1 MNLYRAM
8 RCFGLAAYVAV
19 AGAAPGEAGF
29 PAAHAALDSNSLPSG
44 TFSTPSPDLSP
55 GEVGPAPMEP
65 APEAAKA
72 PSRARGGAEPRGNP
86 LWAIPVKSLTI
97 TRERPIFLPSR
108 RAPSPVVAGPPP
120 REPVRAPPP
129 PPAEPDRPRLALVGA
144 IAGDAEGIAIF
155 LDETTRGIVRLRT
168 GENHLGWT
176 LRSVKGREATMQKD
190 RQTVL
195 LALPAPTDPGGGLP
209 PVLGLPML
217 PGAPAGA
224 EIPAMPGGMPGGG
237 DAGVPESPAGKQP
250 EL

>member
-1 MNLYRAM
+1 M
-8 RCFGLAAYVAV
+8 RCFGLAVYVAV
-19 AGAAPGEAGF
+19 AGAAPAESGF
-29 PAAHAALDSNSLPSG
+29 PSAQAALDSNSLPSG

-55 GEVGPAPMEP
+55 GEVGPAP
-65 APEAAKA
+65 PEAVPEAGQV
-72 PSRARGGAEPRGNP
+72 PSRPQGGPEPRGNP
-86 LWAIPVKSLTI
+86 LWGIPAKSLMV

-120 REPVRAPPP
+120 REPMRPPP
-129 PPAEPDRPRLALVGA
+129 PPPVEPDRPRLALVGA

-224 EIPAMPGGMPGGG
+224 AIPAMRGSVPDTG
-237 DAGVPESPAGKQP
+237 DAGIPEPPAGRQP